1 MDSGANSIPAD
12 ALEDIAYLSRSSNR
26 ANILD
31 RLSRAAHTRREL
43 TEHVAA
49 SRTTLDWIVN
59 ELKDRGWVER
69 TTDGDY
75 VATSAGTPLIREFR
89 PCVESAEAI
98 RRLGPAIDWL
108 PVDELEI
115 GLRHFRDATVRWPEG
130 DDPAETVDFMN
141 RLMSEASDFQVLTH
155 LKPPPSLLQVTRDA
169 VMSGRLSVKAVGTDS
184 YSDGPLIQQS
194 DRRDLWRDI
203 LEAGAQLY
211 RYDGPIPCNLWIFDE
226 LVLIK
231 KSRPGPIDE
240 SYGVPIVSENSAVR
254 SWAEDLI
261 DRYIAD
267 AERLDEI
274 SFLEPS
280 VTSGES

>member
-1 MDSGANSIPAD
+1 MDAGANPIPPD
-12 ALEDIAYLSRSSNR
+12 ALEDMAYLSRSSNR

-31 RLSRAAHTRREL
+31 LLTRGAHTRREL
-43 TEHVAA
+43 TEHVDA
-49 SRTTLDWIVN
+49 SRPTLDRIVN
-59 ELKDRGWVER
+59 ELEDRGWIER

-75 VATSAGTPLIREFR
+75 VATSAGTHLIREIR
-89 PCVESAEAI
+89 PCVESVEAI

-108 PVDELEI
+108 PVDELDI
-115 GLRHFRDATVRWPEG
+115 GLRHFRDATVRWPAG

-141 RLMSEASDFQVLTH
+141 QLMNESSNFQALTH
-155 LKPPPSLLQVTRDA
+155 LKPPASLLQVTHDA

-194 DRRDLWRDI
+194 DRRELWRDI
-203 LEAGAQLY
+203 LEAGGQLY
-211 RYDGPIPCNLWIFDE
+211 RYDGLIPCNVWIFDD

-231 KSRPGPIDE
+231 KSPPGPIDD

-261 DRYIAD
+261 DQYIAD
-267 AERLDEI
+267 ADRLDED
-274 SFLEPS
+274 SFVESS
-280 VTSGES
+280 VTPGES

>member
-1 MDSGANSIPAD
+1 MDEGENSIPTE
-12 ALEDIAYLSRSSNR
+12 ALEDVAYLSRSPNR

-31 RLSRAAHTRREL
+31 RLSRKAHTRREL
-43 TEHVAA
+43 TEYVGA
-49 SRTTLDWIVN
+49 SRTTLDRIVN
-59 ELKDRGWVER
+59 ELEDQGWIER

-75 VATSAGTPLIREFR
+75 VATSAGTHLIREFR
-89 PCVESAEAI
+89 PCVEAVEAI

-141 RLMSEASDFQVLTH
+141 RLISEASEFQVLTH
-155 LKPPPSLLQVTRDA
+155 LKPPASLLLATRDA
-169 VMSGRLSVKAVGTDS
+169 VVSGRLTVKAVGTDS
-184 YSDGPLIQQS
+184 YSEGPLNQDT
-194 DRRDLWRDI
+194 DRRELWRDI
-203 LEAGAQLY
+203 LEAGGQLY

-231 KSRPGPIDE
+231 KSRPGPIDD
-240 SYGVPIVSENSAVR
+240 SYGVPIVSENSTVR

-261 DRYIAD
+261 EQHIAD
-267 AERLDEI
+267 AERLDEE
-274 SFLEPS
+274 SPMKSLA
-280 VTSGES
+280 TSGES